1 MNVWP
6 VICLKDTLS
15 IKIERA
21 DSEKQKSLC
30 VQLITETQ
38 EFLRHFTLFS
48 ATNKQG
54 ISDSMYQELLVNTS
68 VCNPHDVV
76 GLPFVLLS
84 AICLQSQCRPMRE
97 HRFGTLIAVLC

>member
-1 MNVWP
+1 
-6 VICLKDTLS
+6 
-15 IKIERA
+15 
-21 DSEKQKSLC
+21 
-30 VQLITETQ
+30 
-38 EFLRHFTLFS
+38 
-48 ATNKQG
+48 
-54 ISDSMYQELLVNTS
+54 MYQELLVNTS